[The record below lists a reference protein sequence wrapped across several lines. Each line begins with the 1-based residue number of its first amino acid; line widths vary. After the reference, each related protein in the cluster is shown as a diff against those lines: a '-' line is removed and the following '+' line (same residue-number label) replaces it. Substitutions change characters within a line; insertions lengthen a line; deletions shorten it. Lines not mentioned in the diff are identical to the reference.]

1 MTIHYQIYELTP
13 SFGDGLICEGKDRD
27 SVIRAAIEW
36 TKDEA
41 ADNDVT
47 EWELDAKIVE
57 MDWDNDVIL
66 SEKNI
71 YKCGVLN

>member
-13 SFGDGLICEGKDRD
+13 SFGDGLICERADRD
-27 SVIRAAIEW
+27 SVIRAAVERC
-36 TKDEA
+36 KDVP
-41 ADNDVT
+41 ADTDVT
-47 EWELDAKIVE
+47 EWELDAKLIE